1 MASKSSAEYYGSL
14 KEMSPI
20 RAIAE
25 TLMNNDKVRKI
36 DIRQAY
42 EMAKKQPGITVTD
55 LPVYPEFV
63 RLHNLPADAKVLDD
77 CHGNIIGRTAKA
89 RRFYHR
95 LDASKKNKLEGD
107 FREAVWQMQHYPL
120 VKAEAILG
128 MDKDLMLKA
137 TFITT
142 ESDVANLYN

>member
-1 MASKSSAEYYGSL
+1 MASKSSAEYYSNL

-25 TLMNNDKVRKI
+25 TLINDNNVRKL

-42 EMAKKQPGITVTD
+42 EMAKKQPGVIVTD

-63 RLHNLPADAKVLDD
+63 KLHNLPADARVLDD
-77 CHGNIIGRTAKA
+77 CHGKIIGRTAKA

-95 LDASKKNKLEGD
+95 LD
-107 FREAVWQMQHYPL
+107 P
-120 VKAEAILG
+120 
-128 MDKDLMLKA
+128 
-137 TFITT
+137 
-142 ESDVANLYN
+142 SDRKSVV